1 MVYDLLEA
9 QLEVFSKILTIQQKL
24 RNIKVIDDHL
34 HLGTLMHNDHKRR
47 NSTKFWFTLWFNSNK
62 DFI

>member
-34 HLGTLMHNDHKRR
+34 HLGTLKHNDHKRR
-47 NSTKFWFTLWFNSNK
+47 NSTKFWFTL
-62 DFI
+62 